1 MGVSAGLTRLTRLT
15 VASMVAGAIVTLVV
29 LAAGAA
35 GAVNDTLLISRSDGL
50 GANGGDDT
58 SETASTSAD
67 GRFVAFKS
75 SANNL
80 SADDNNSF
88 DNIFVRD
95 TQTNTTTLVSR
106 QTGTAPMNGGND
118 NSNQPSISD
127 DGRFVAFYS
136 TADNLSD
143 ADNNMWT
150 NVFVRDLQGNT
161 TSLVSRET
169 GTAAMNG
176 ADDNSFS
183 PQISGD
189 GRFVA
194 FSSYGDNLSADDVG
208 TDSLDGFVR
217 DTQANT
223 TSLVSRQ
230 SGTTAMNGANGTSA
244 VSSISGDGRFVAF
257 RSDADNLSAD
267 DDNNFDNVF
276 VRDTQANT
284 TALVSR
290 TNGLG
295 ANGANGISELGSLSF
310 DGRFVAFRSGAD
322 NLSADDDNNFFNI
335 FLRDTQANT
344 TILVSRQSGTAAG
357 NGADADSVWT
367 SISADGRF
375 VAFRSDADNLSAD
388 DNDLYQ
394 NIFVRD
400 TQANT
405 TTLISRRS
413 GTGANGADGNSD
425 LPSISDD
432 GRFVAFQSAAKNLS
446 NDDEDNY
453 LDIFER
459 QFRDFDTTPPPG
471 GGPGPSSV
479 KCRGKAA
486 SKVGTAA
493 RDVIVGTGHRDVIA
507 ALGGND
513 RVRGVGGNDLVCG
526 GRGKDTVLGGRGRDQ
541 LLGQVGAD
549 ILRGGRGRDLLKG
562 GPGPDRLFGGPGR
575 DLLAGGRGNDIQKQ

>member
-1 MGVSAGLTRLTRLT
+1 MGVSAGRTRLTRLT
-15 VASMVAGAIVTLVV
+15 VASVVAGTIVTLVV

-35 GAVNDTLLISRSDGL
+35 GAVNDTVLISRSDGL
-50 GANGGDDT
+50 GANGANDT

-75 SANNL
+75 GANNL
-80 SADDNNSF
+80 SADDNDSF
-88 DNIFVRD
+88 DNVFVRD

-106 QTGTAPMNGGND
+106 QTGTAAMNGGND
-118 NSNQPSISD
+118 NSGQPSISD
-127 DGRFVAFYS
+127 DGRFVAFDS
-136 TADNLSD
+136 TADNLSGD
-143 ADNNMWT
+143 DNNMWT
-150 NVFVRDLQGNT
+150 NVFVRDLQTNT
-161 TSLVSRET
+161 TTLVSRET

-176 ADDNSFS
+176 ADDNSFFA
-183 PQISGD
+183 QISGD

-194 FSSYGDNLSADDVG
+194 FSSYGDNLSADDIG

-230 SGTTAMNGANGTSA
+230 SGTTAMNGANGASVA
-244 VSSISGDGRFVAF
+244 SSISRDGRFVAF
-257 RSDADNLSAD
+257 RSD
-267 DDNNFDNVF
+267 
-276 VRDTQANT
+276 
-284 TALVSR
+284 
-290 TNGLG
+290 
-295 ANGANGISELGSLSF
+295 
-310 DGRFVAFRSGAD
+310 AD

-375 VAFRSDADNLSAD
+375 VAFRSDADNLSAED
-388 DNDLYQ
+388 DNTYQ
-394 NIFVRD
+394 NIFARD

-405 TTLISRRS
+405 TTLVSRRS
-413 GTGANGADGNSD
+413 GTDANGADGNSD

-432 GRFVAFQSAAKNLS
+432 GRFVAFQSVAKNLS
-446 NDDEDNY
+446 NDDQDNY
-453 LDIFER
+453 VDIFER
-459 QFRDFDTTPPPG
+459 QFRDFDSAPPPG
-471 GGPGPSSV
+471 GGPGPSSA
-479 KCRGKAA
+479 KCSGRAA
-486 SKVGTAA
+486 SKVGTAG

-513 RVRGVGGNDLVCG
+513 RVRAVGGNDLVCG

-575 DLLAGGRGNDIQKQ
+575 DRLAGGRGTDIQKQ